1 MPFFIESLPFLPLG
15 WAGRVQRAAAAAGGA
30 LDQAVTSFRRLQPVR
45 PFTRGFLPPLWI
57 HTIFQTQKT
66 PLSLLLLVL
75 LLPVTVLM
83 FNNSYTHARTRELMG
98 GGKNRI

>member
-45 PFTRGFLPPLWI
+45 PYT
-57 HTIFQTQKT
+57 
-66 PLSLLLLVL
+66 VL
-75 LLPVTVLM
+75 LDSHHFSNSKDTVVVVVVGITFAGYG
-83 FNNSYTHARTRELMG
+83 FNV
-98 GGKNRI
+98 